1 VTSTRARQ
9 PRIAAKPTGRIR
21 TQGLTEGAI
30 LAALV
35 AVLAV
40 ATRYL
45 PPLALVTTYLCPL
58 PFAMLV
64 IRHGFKVA
72 AIAGVVAT
80 LVGIT
85 LAGPLT
91 GLLIL
96 VTFAPMGLVLG
107 IGARQGWQ
115 PARVIL
121 LGTLVSSVSTAV
133 SFMGLMGGPGF
144 AATFKETS
152 ATMDRSIAMAT
163 EFYERFGMS
172 KAQIDAMA
180 GPMRELAKIF
190 PYVLPGIL
198 VASAGM
204 AAWLNYEVGRR
215 VLKRFGY
222 QLMALPPMGT
232 WRVPYWVIWL
242 WPLSSLL
249 LLVSLQMGKPVLSE
263 TIGSSTQMLVM
274 MVLAFNG
281 LLAVWVILGNLE
293 LTKAERTIAMVFLVS
308 MSTAVPLINYLAV
321 LLGLLDSV
329 LKVRDRWGLPRPA
342 APGARP

>member
-1 VTSTRARQ
+1 MPA
-9 PRIAAKPTGRIR
+9 GRIR

-35 AVLAV
+35 AILAV
-40 ATRYL
+40 ATRYV
-45 PPLALVTTYLCPL
+45 PPLGVFTQFLCPL
-58 PFAMLV
+58 PFAVLV

-80 LVGIT
+80 LVGIM

-91 GLLIL
+91 GFLVL

-115 PARVIL
+115 PARVVL
-121 LGTLVSSVSTAV
+121 LGTIVSSISTAV

-152 ATMDRSIAMAT
+152 ATMDRSIAMAI
-163 EFYERFGMS
+163 EFYQRFGMS

-180 GPMRELAKIF
+180 GPVREMAKIF
-190 PYVLPGIL
+190 PYVLPAIL
-198 VASAGM
+198 VGSAGM

-215 VLKRFGY
+215 VLTRFGY
-222 QLMALPPMGT
+222 HLMALPPMRT
-232 WRVPYWVIWL
+232 WRVPSWVIWL
-242 WPLSSLL
+242 WPLSTVV
-249 LLVSLQMGKPVLSE
+249 LLVSLQRGRPVLAE
-263 TIGSSTQMLVM
+263 TVGSSMQMLVVM
-274 MVLAFNG
+274 ALAFNG
-281 LLAVWVILGNLE
+281 LLAAWVILGNLE
-293 LTKAERTIAMVFLVS
+293 LSKTERTIAMVFLIF
-308 MSTAVPLINYLAV
+308 MSTAVPLVNYLAI

-329 LKVRDRWGLPRPA
+329 LKVRDRWGLTRPA
-342 APGARP
+342 APRASP